1 MKNDISIIRTL
12 LEKFYEAETDEQ
24 EEALLKEY
32 FRGDVAPEFEI
43 YKPQFKYYAIGFDDG
58 KSLSENF
65 DSKLMDNISKSGLK
79 VAKKNSYTFMWY
91 AGVAATLLLA
101 FGLYFTNNTADELS
115 DNEYA
120 QAVDALIL
128 ISEKMDT
135 AYGGLEQLGEFDNNL
150 NQFDAFKALEFY
162 GKHFNNQ

>member
-1 MKNDISIIRTL
+1 MKNDNLTIRTL
-12 LEKFYEAETDEQ
+12 LEKFYDAETDEQ

-43 YKPQFKYYAIGFDDG
+43 YKPQFKYYSIGFDDC
-58 KSLSENF
+58 KSLSDDF
-65 DSKLMDNISKSGLK
+65 DSKFKSNISKSGLK
-79 VAKKNSYTFMWY
+79 VTKKKSNVLMWY

-101 FGLYFTNNTADELS
+101 FGLYFNSNTADEFS

-128 ISEKMDT
+128 ISEKMDV
-135 AYGGLEQLGEFDNNL
+135 AAGGLQMLGEFDNSFNY
-150 NQFDAFKALEFY
+150 FDAFKALEFY
-162 GKHFNNQ
+162 GKQINNQ